1 MRFNRRPDRRQCT
14 SDEPTGSIKTI
25 ISDAAGIAG
34 KRGAPFQPLP
44 GTWHLKA
51 TARGALA
58 SHPRAHQDHTHH
70 KGARKCC
77 VAVKFLLGASF
88 ERACAFFCEIIGISH
103 GTEMQT
109 ATSSAP
115 GWILRPQNTTTH
127 PFLRDLAWNWH
138 VGCALRSSFRSLA
151 GPRARGPPLAAAAG
165 LAALRGGLLSAQG
178 ASKGFVGG
186 FAVSVFKGYPCN
198 ERTRPRR
205 GGAAPREKW
214 WQNACSAF

>member
-1 MRFNRRPDRRQCT
+1 MSRQAQLKLSFLKQLVSPESAERHSNPYPRHLALESDSQRRLGLTPAR
-14 SDEPTGSIKTI
+14 SSGPHAS
-25 ISDAAGIAG
+25 
-34 KRGAPFQPLP
+34 RG
-44 GTWHLKA
+44 
-51 TARGALA
+51 
-58 SHPRAHQDHTHH
+58 RA
-70 KGARKCC
+70 KIC

-88 ERACAFFCEIIGISH
+88 ERACAFFYEIIGISR
-103 GTEMQT
+103 GTEIQT
-109 ATSSAP
+109 ATFSTP